1 MAKSYVVRERPD
13 GSRYFDENTP
23 AGNISPDLLGT
34 GLQFDSDNKLTLD
47 ADALAGDGLVS
58 TGDTLAVDFDVFAK
72 KYVTLTSSET
82 VFGEKTF
89 MNKIIAPTPAVTSN
103 NNDVATTA
111 FVRKHTEPDLS
122 AERKVGTVFDTP
134 VYEKTFSFV
143 TPNKTW
149 EDTEVID
156 LSGLNIDEVVSL
168 TSSLRDTSQAFVSVP
183 YATAERSIAVT
194 GYVYQKKSYRVTV
207 FEDSFLIRKGYVT
220 IRYTKNS

>member
-1 MAKSYVVRERPD
+1 MSILKQKVKGVAKPLSIQIDTPPD
-13 GSRYFDENTP
+13 DNQLVHR
-23 AGNISPDLLGT
+23 T
-34 GLQFDSDNKLTLD
+34 G
-47 ADALAGDGLVS
+47 A
-58 TGDTLAVDFDVFAK
+58 
-72 KYVTLTSSET
+72 ET

-89 MNKIIAPTPAVTSN
+89 MNKVIVPTPAATSN

-143 TPNKTW
+143 TPNKAW

-156 LSGLNIDEVVSL
+156 LSGLNIDEVISF

-220 IRYTKNS
+220 IRYTKNV